1 MKNKTIKTWG
11 DRGDHNHMP
20 GDDQSST
27 SRNLASRHQ
36 QNLPKS
42 FEVPQKSSSF
52 YLHENF
58 FMESWFFYWSIPHG
72 NLKFNT
78 ALAPENGW
86 VGWRTIRR
94 LPFWGP
100 VHFQGTCFNFKGGPQ
115 HFPAHIKQ
123 ETVCSPSGS
132 GAGFWVEEQMFGAGK
147 TRLKQGGFVAW
158 TTTSSAR
165 QLRWKLELLVKWFC
179 GNLTFGGEWK
189 S

>member
-27 SRNLASRHQ
+27 SRNLASRH

-100 VHFQGTCFNFKGGPQ
+100 VHFQGTCFNFKGGYQ
-115 HFPAHIKQ
+115 HGIP
-123 ETVCSPSGS
+123 
-132 GAGFWVEEQMFGAGK
+132 
-147 TRLKQGGFVAW
+147 VAS
-158 TTTSSAR
+158 TLLNTSQLTSSRRLCAHR
-165 QLRWKLELLVKWFC
+165 AEAVLDSGWRSKCSVQGKHD
-179 GNLTFGGEWK
+179 
-189 S
+189 